1 MGYLFPFSSLYP
13 ATYIELYL
21 HKPIQISHLN
31 FKAVL
36 ALPKTAHS
44 AQTHKSITFIWI
56 FWGTL
61 YVYLWLTP
69 WSRKSVWKTYSRMKN
84 YPLLFPPFLTAWLWN
99 TGEFVIY
106 VYLLFPL
113 NWTVWGCHS
122 VALKLKV
129 GFESWNMSLNYN
141 CRIKNN
147 SRFFTFSCLS

>member
-1 MGYLFPFSSLYP
+1 MKKTPSKAAHNRLKPFFFQYCQLAQIQPKSQFLFHKNLPQRDFSIMPL
-13 ATYIELYL
+13 
-21 HKPIQISHLN
+21 
-31 FKAVL
+31 
-36 ALPKTAHS
+36 
-44 AQTHKSITFIWI
+44 
-56 FWGTL
+56 
-61 YVYLWLTP
+61 LTP

-129 GFESWNMSLNYN
+129 GFEFWNMSLNYN

-147 SRFFTFSCLS
+147 SIFFTFSFLS

>member
-1 MGYLFPFSSLYP
+1 MFWPFIALFKLNVLVISISQSLEQFFL
-13 ATYIELYL
+13 TVG
-21 HKPIQISHLN
+21 QNN
-31 FKAVL
+31 FGNKI
-36 ALPKTAHS
+36 PR
-44 AQTHKSITFIWI
+44 
-56 FWGTL
+56 
-61 YVYLWLTP
+61 LTP
-69 WSRKSVWKTYSRMKN
+69 WSRKSVWKTHSRMKN

-141 CRIKNN
+141 CITVD
-147 SRFFTFSCLS
+147 FLFFSCLS